1 MSPLVCGLCV
11 TKLLEVTTSL
21 GCSVDPP
28 LLHPILLL
36 PPTLTSIPLQDL
48 SKLSA
53 FGVVWEKKGQRK
65 ILLCVDSQISLQM
78 FTNTHRRPWAVLLA
92 GSSSAQET

>member
-28 LLHPILLL
+28 LLHPILPV

-53 FGVVWEKKGQRK
+53 FGVV
-65 ILLCVDSQISLQM
+65 
-78 FTNTHRRPWAVLLA
+78 
-92 GSSSAQET
+92 